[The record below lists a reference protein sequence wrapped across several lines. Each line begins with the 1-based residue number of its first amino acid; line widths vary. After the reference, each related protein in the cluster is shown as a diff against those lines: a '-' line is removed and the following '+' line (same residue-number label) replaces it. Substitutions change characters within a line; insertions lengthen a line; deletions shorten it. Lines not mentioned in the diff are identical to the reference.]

1 MEFRGWKGKTWQQRK
16 TKGTAVTCINFL
28 HLLYTL
34 CQSIT
39 FVVQIHMSW
48 VNFVPSPQKLIELC
62 LHTWNSTKW
71 FINTVCSVPG
81 HFTFADILMIP
92 KFSSILHFSK
102 PANHVKIGLDHLII
116 SIYIKLF
123 KWVSISSVTYGYVG
137 YTQQTSKMPAP
148 SSLDW
153 TARRYSNFFVSVSMT
168 FLHTFTYHQHL
179 HSPFMPLLVRWY
191 IWNTSISNHN
201 FRKGWTVI
209 M

>member
-16 TKGTAVTCINFL
+16 TKGTAVTCVNFL

-48 VNFVPSPQKLIELC
+48 VNFMPSPQKLIELC

-81 HFTFADILMIP
+81 HFTFADNFHL
-92 KFSSILHFSK
+92 SSTLVNLQIMLK
-102 PANHVKIGLDHLII
+102 LDLDHLII

-137 YTQQTSKMPAP
+137 YTQQTSNRPAP
-148 SSLDW
+148 SSLGW

-168 FLHTFTYHQHL
+168 FFHTFTYH
-179 HSPFMPLLVRWY
+179 
-191 IWNTSISNHN
+191 
-201 FRKGWTVI
+201 
-209 M
+209 